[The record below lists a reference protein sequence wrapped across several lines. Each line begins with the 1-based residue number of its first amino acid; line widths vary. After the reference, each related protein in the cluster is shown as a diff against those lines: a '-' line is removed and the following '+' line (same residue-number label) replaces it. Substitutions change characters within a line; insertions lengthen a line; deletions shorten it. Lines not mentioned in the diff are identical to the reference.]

1 MMMTLLHPVKANDDS
16 PVQSQDLR
24 LIHDIWCGGVLLGTR
39 YFDWQRFMRSFWLR
53 LVGSIGVLTSVG
65 LGTTLQSIAT
75 PSPPHQV
82 VSWLSSQEYTAVQGT
97 KISLIKPDGFTVASN
112 FSGFQQLDTG
122 ASILVAEIPN
132 PYSQVAGGFTAEN
145 LKTRGMTLLSQEKV
159 TINGYSG
166 QLLKVTQ
173 VANSIAYLKWIGV
186 FGDETETILIT
197 ATLPQQLEKS
207 LSQQLQKSVL
217 SAKWEKNRAVDPFA
231 DLNFAIE
238 NPPSLKF
245 TTRMVNTLL
254 YTRDGEIPT
263 KTPEAP
269 FVVVGQSLQKVLV
282 SNPKQFSET
291 RLTQTAQIRDLSIES
306 SREISINGL
315 KGYEIVATAKDE
327 KTAIPLVVYQV
338 MLFDEQ
344 DYFILQG
351 IVGANLRKEYL
362 DDFQRMALSLKK
374 K

>member
-1 MMMTLLHPVKANDDS
+1 
-16 PVQSQDLR
+16 
-24 LIHDIWCGGVLLGTR
+24 
-39 YFDWQRFMRSFWLR
+39 MRSFWLR